1 VRAIANLGILVQQAV
16 RDERDPPPL
25 FPTVGKVVAHEA
37 SVTAA
42 GTSPPYTKPPYTQRV
57 RRSAVVTGSSSGI
70 GRAIATRL
78 AADGF
83 WVLLADVRRPP
94 LTSGVPTDEVIAAA
108 GGQCEYV
115 QADVSSRGDCDR
127 LVALAVE
134 QTGTLDVLVNNAALA
149 GAHSKPLLETSDDD
163 FDAIIAVNLRGPF
176 LLCRAAVRQM
186 LTQPLRAGAR
196 GRIINITS
204 QHGMVGAPG
213 HSAYA
218 VSKGGLVQLT
228 RQVAVEY
235 GRDGVI
241 CNAVAPGKIV
251 TGTQGDLSRD
261 AESAAYV
268 QGRTPFGRLGE
279 PADVAAA
286 VAFLASDDA
295 SYISGVNL
303 MVDGGWMAY

>member
-1 VRAIANLGILVQQAV
+1 
-16 RDERDPPPL
+16 
-25 FPTVGKVVAHEA
+25 
-37 SVTAA
+37 
-42 GTSPPYTKPPYTQRV
+42 V

-94 LTSGVPTDEVIAAA
+94 LTGGVPTDEIIAQA
-108 GGQCEYV
+108 GGRCEY
-115 QADVSSRGDCDR
+115 AETDVSSRADCDR
-127 LVALAVE
+127 LVARAVE
-134 QTGTLDVLVNNAALA
+134 RAGSLDVLVNNAVLA
-149 GAHSKPLLETSDDD
+149 GAHSKPLLETGDDD
-163 FDAIIAVNLRGPF
+163 FDAIMAVNLRGPF

-186 LTQPLRAGAR
+186 LTQPPRGGVR

-213 HSAYA
+213 HFAYA

-228 RQVAVEY
+228 RQVAVEH
-235 GRDGVI
+235 GRDGII

-251 TGTQGDLSRD
+251 TGTPGDLSRD

-268 QGRTPFGRLGE
+268 RGRTPFGRLGE
-279 PADVAAA
+279 PGDVAAA

-295 SYISGVNL
+295 SYVSGVNL